1 MTNEGR
7 LNGLTEKWAFPVLA
21 HFLFRL
27 TQHYVGLVSLPGPKM
42 FARLF
47 AETLRTTTI

>member
-27 TQHYVGLVSLPGPKM
+27 GRHYGLVWLPGPKM